1 MTDPWIKPL
10 CRFMVTTYTATPWYQ
25 SPSGTCQV
33 YKGIVQDLV
42 TYGFGATRTW
52 QEWIVDFEALDVP
65 VHNHPE
71 FGPIHLGLWD
81 DMQGALAAMAADLAA
96 LGWPSWLMG
105 CHSKGAGQGI
115 LAHAAFQ
122 SMDHA
127 PLAGRYFEPPMVG
140 TKVLIDHIDK
150 HEHND
155 QEVVWTQ
162 TWNKNGPDVVT
173 RVPQW
178 PEWHQPDVV
187 THLQVPDPDDVSI
200 KHEWPAVLA
209 AVEALP

>member
-1 MTDPWIKPL
+1 
-10 CRFMVTTYTATPWYQ
+10 
-25 SPSGTCQV
+25 
-33 YKGIVQDLV
+33 
-42 TYGFGATRTW
+42 
-52 QEWIVDFEALDVP
+52 
-65 VHNHPE
+65 
-71 FGPIHLGLWD
+71 
-81 DMQGALAAMAADLAA
+81 
-96 LGWPSWLMG
+96 
-105 CHSKGAGQGI
+105 
-115 LAHAAFQ
+115 
-122 SMDHA
+122 
-127 PLAGRYFEPPMVG
+127 MVG

-150 HEHND
+150 HECND

-162 TWNKNGPDVVT
+162 TWNKDGPDVVT